1 MALKME
7 GTPRTWGQLLGIVS
21 SFWLAASKEMETL
34 VLQLQA
40 TKFYHNHLSLE
51 EDLEL
56 QMRMQL
62 ANTLLSVRES
72 PRREPSH
79 TVPQFLTYRTIR

>member
-7 GTPRTWGQLLGIVS
+7 GAPRTWGQLLGIVS
-21 SFWLAASKEMETL
+21 SLWLAVSKKMEAL

-40 TKFYHNHLSLE
+40 TKFCHNHLHSE
-51 EDLEL
+51 EDFEL

-62 ANTLLSVRES
+62 ATPCIQSVRTQGENLAIS
-72 PRREPSH
+72 CPN
-79 TVPQFLTYRTIR
+79 F